1 MKVEGPGRTQGS
13 SGVKK
18 SDKAKAGDEAFG
30 SFMSSDAAPA
40 AATTTTRS
48 IAMVDSLLAAQAVED
63 PTARAAKK
71 RARERSMSVLEEL
84 DKIRMAML
92 SGTLTVG
99 HMVDIADVVASHR
112 ERITDPRLTSIM
124 DEIDL
129 RAQVE
134 LAKMRVALDAVR
146 DADKKNCL
154 NHPLIIYLSSFYGFR
169 IVFPLEFV

>member
-30 SFMSSDAAPA
+30 SFLSTGAGPA
-40 AATTTTRS
+40 SATTTTRS
-48 IAMVDSLLAAQAVED
+48 IAMVDTLLAVQAAED

-71 RARERSMSVLEEL
+71 RARERSISVLDEL
-84 DKIRMAML
+84 EKIRLGML

-112 ERITDPRLTSIM
+112 ERISDPRLTAIM

-134 LAKMRVALDAVR
+134 LAKMRVALDSVR
-146 DADKKNCL
+146 DADKKTA
-154 NHPLIIYLSSFYGFR
+154 
-169 IVFPLEFV
+169 